1 MSARYF
7 WHLIHCRF
15 RTPNPL
21 MGSAVG
27 AIVGQKFIAT
37 QDGTGVNEPRRCQDD
52 ARRRSVSVLSAIGRG
67 YVCRRESAPGGTV
80 SPVSV
85 SISGVPWGVRC
96 RPLNLLGHRFFFQA
110 EDGI

>member
-1 MSARYF
+1 
-7 WHLIHCRF
+7 
-15 RTPNPL
+15 

-85 SISGVPWGVRC
+85 SISGVPWGGALQAFELT
-96 RPLNLLGHRFFFQA
+96 RPPFSYAVGR
-110 EDGI
+110 